1 MSIRIPAAFDLSDPP
16 PVDFGWVSVL
26 LVAGHH
32 AALATDALR
41 HVEVKAI
48 LFAWFRKA
56 LGDSGDGCQWFDF
69 VQGLLGRLL
78 PLLAQDKPDAIV
90 FRPFDER

>member
-1 MSIRIPAAFDLSDPP
+1 MSIWIPTAFDLSNAA
-16 PVDFGWVSVL
+16 PVDFRRITVL
-26 LVAGHH
+26 LVTGHD

-41 HVEVKAI
+41 HIKVKAI

-56 LGDSGDGCQWFDF
+56 LGDSEDGRQWLNF

-78 PLLAQDKPDAIV
+78 PLLAQNKPDAIV
-90 FRPFDER
+90 FCPLNER